1 MKKEKIQDAIKK
13 YKLSLMLK
21 DGEEMI
27 RASKPPK
34 SERIIAGL
42 KMAKSEI
49 ITELKRQQAEQDAQD
64 AAREAEY
71 QENQERY
78 VKTAD
83 LRRCLL
89 NEVDEYYR
97 QKWSIRTLVFTAENK
112 IFSEESE
119 ESILQA
125 FEPEYRRLLEHVS
138 LKHVTPSMKAACKNS
153 VPYGLSGVAYEITPE
168 QEAQIV
174 AEQGPAQEEADRI
187 AAEEKAA
194 KEAAAAE
201 KKARAEA
208 ELQAK
213 FAEAKSSGKPVQIRR
228 FAIACCDPHEECDID
243 IVVEYAMP
251 DGSVRRE
258 QHHTW

>member
-1 MKKEKIQDAIKK
+1 MKKGKIQEAIKK
-13 YKLSLMLK
+13 YRLSLILK
-21 DGEEMI
+21 DGKEMI

-34 SERIIAGL
+34 SERIIAEL
-42 KMAKSEI
+42 KIAKSEI
-49 ITELKRQQAEQDAQD
+49 IKELKQQQAEQDAQD

-78 VKTAD
+78 AKTAD

-89 NEVDEYYR
+89 NEVDEYYK
-97 QKWSIRTLVFTAENK
+97 QKWSIGTLVFTTENE
-112 IFSEESE
+112 IFPEEKG
-119 ESILQA
+119 ILQA
-125 FEPEYRRLLEHVS
+125 FAPKYRRLLEHVS

-168 QEAQIV
+168 QEAQII
-174 AEQGPAQEEADRI
+174 AEQGPAQMEADRI

-194 KEAAAAE
+194 KEAAKAT
-201 KKARAEA
+201 KKAQQEA

-228 FAIACCDPHEECDID
+228 FAIACCDPLEECDVD
-243 IVVEYAMP
+243 IVIEYALP
-251 DGSVRRE
+251 DGSIRRE